1 MISVNQKFI
10 DSCNSDYVLS
20 QIKIR
25 VSTNKV
31 GTVLCTLNDDEFNIS
46 SNSVE
51 KQASSGA
58 VCNIGGVCSNRIKV
72 IINQKGIEKLESV
85 NGFNKNNVL
94 HIIQW
99 NKVDDAQQNPEDF
112 SLNLDDSENETGK
125 CDLGFYY
132 ISQIKNNYYDCEIT
146 AYDGML
152 AFEKNLTISQL
163 KYMMTNS
170 KTVDEWLAYLCT
182 LVNDSN
188 FNISYTDNTEVTC
201 NDGISFKLSDDS
213 SFDKIRDA
221 ISQLAQLKMAYAT
234 IDTQGNLTLKQAIK
248 TNTSSYDESIDNEY
262 MFNCDN
268 EVKES
273 VVKLFYTSVA
283 GFEYENTYKDEQ
295 SRNEINLFLEENK
308 FLRGFEPYNGT
319 ALTSNTL
326 TCLRNMSLEVM
337 GYSFY
342 SCECDIN
349 NRPYIELGD
358 NVEVQRKLVDQQG
371 TATMMSIPCVVDS
384 VSHEIGAS
392 THLTSNSTV
401 GTNEGSNTKTR
412 INSQPKDPSTS
423 SILNMLKSPVTK
435 YTDETATV
443 SIRLDNTESETF
455 DQKAFADALTPD
467 LSYETHQVG
476 SISTNIGYLLTNIE
490 SVNNNNIFD
499 RAVQEYLDK
508 SYFYKIAIQNGQD
521 IKSSKLRYNISLNIA
536 NLSSVIGKKFLFFAT
551 NSTTSYHKD
560 PVEATLTGIYF
571 YRGEYYNGNF
581 SNLLSRA
588 YTNVETR
595 QGNPYTAGQ
604 YEDNFVTE
612 IFNNVDTYTKI
623 DTGISVKKQKAVS
636 GVLLSEYPYAA
647 KRPNGFSIVSDIG
660 TGVVSP
666 GPSDTVNRL
675 QLINAKSFNMNVVKQ
690 LIKYWLLCG
699 NITLTGN
706 IGGLFNTHSFIALRL
721 EYDFNGQHY
730 DIYAPLNLIM
740 AHLGF
745 GEVPTVAE
753 GTTIYNGLNAYNY
766 IDTWIRSSSN
776 NVTYKN
782 YLDLLQALYEG
793 IVFNW
798 YELYLEVTYL
808 TRTAPLSQ
816 YDKDKVDI
824 GVVTQNDLGGLR
836 EQVRQNTDNIEALNN
851 YINEVNNDLQDAKS
865 DIAQNTQDIA
875 QHTTDITQNAA
886 DIQQNAADISGLDTR
901 VTALE
906 QGGGGGSGTFVVAN
920 PTEAATEDLTK
931 LQVGSTIYSIPGAP
945 TVLQLTSKPND
956 NQGNNYDIALVY
968 EVVNNIKIA
977 TELYCKFLLWSLQH
991 KFKGTVNSSYSD
1003 DESFDYTTIF
1013 DNVVAY
1019 ANYTHGTGNKGNG
1032 LWTQGTITLFAKY
1045 TENGS
1050 EVQLTEGTDYTLTWT
1065 STTQAYTKFLLEFAP
1080 DVYIYSLRIHLQA
1093 CYRCSVTCK
1102 YLIDNQTCHAI
1113 LNS

>member
-31 GTVLCTLNDDEFNIS
+31 GTILCTLNDDEFNIS

-99 NKVDDAQQNPEDF
+99 NKVDDAQQNPNDF

-201 NDGISFKLSDDS
+201 NDGIYFKLSDDS

-234 IDTQGNLTLKQAIK
+234 INAQGNLTLKQAIK
-248 TNTSSYDESIDNEY
+248 TNTSSYDESVDNEY

-295 SRNEINLFLEENK
+295 GRNEINLFLEENK

-319 ALTSNTL
+319 ALSSNTL

-371 TATMMSIPCVVDS
+371 TTTIMSIPCVVDS

-455 DQKAFADALTPD
+455 DQKKFADALTPD

-476 SISTNIGYLLTNIE
+476 SISTDIGYLLTNIE
-490 SVNNNNIFD
+490 SVNNDNIFD

-508 SYFYKIAIQNGQD
+508 SYFYKIEIQNSQD

-571 YRGEYYNGNF
+571 YRGEYYSGNF

-588 YTNVETR
+588 NTNVETR
-595 QGNPYTAGQ
+595 QSNPYTAGQ
-604 YEDNFVTE
+604 YEDNFVKE
-612 IFNNVDTYTKI
+612 IFNSVDTYTRI
-623 DTGISVKKQKAVS
+623 DTGISAKKQKAES
-636 GVLLSEYPYAA
+636 GVLLSESPYAA

-666 GPSDTVNRL
+666 GPDDTVNRL
-675 QLINAKSFNMNVVKQ
+675 QLINAKSINMNVVKQ

-706 IGGLFNTHSFIALRL
+706 TGGLFNTHSFIALRL

-753 GTTIYNGLNAYNY
+753 GTTTYNGLNAYNY
-766 IDTWIRSSSN
+766 IDTWIRSNSN
-776 NVTYKN
+776 SVTYKN

-824 GVVTQNDLGGLR
+824 GVVTQNDLEGLR

-851 YINEVNNDLQDAKS
+851 YINEVNNDLQDAKG
-865 DIAQNTQDIA
+865 DITHNTQDIA
-875 QHTTDITQNAA
+875 QHTA
-886 DIQQNAADISGLDTR
+886 DIAGLDNR

-906 QGGGGGSGTFVVAN
+906 QGGGGGTGTFVAAN
-920 PTEAATEDLTK
+920 PEGTPAQQLNS
-931 LQVGSTIYSIPGAP
+931 LQVGSDIYSLPAGQSELIVTSTNLI
-945 TVLQLTSKPND
+945 TVTKTPQKYICNKKVFESGSNFINY
-956 NQGNNYDIALVY
+956 NQQTGD
-968 EVVNNIKIA
+968 
-977 TELYCKFLLWSLQH
+977 FS
-991 KFKGTVNSSYSD
+991 VNSDCLVEIEVEAFPNQFLNGGWFFLKLYEND
-1003 DESFDYTTIF
+1003 
-1013 DNVVAY
+1013 
-1019 ANYTHGTGNKGNG
+1019 GTEEHWLNTVGVPCSAIGPNFKFPIVKLKRGKTYYICPN
-1032 LWTQGTITLFAKY
+1032 IY
-1045 TENGS
+1045 NNNGS
-1050 EVQLTEGTDYTLTWT
+1050 IDITATSVNTYTNDYTLWNFIKFTLKSGT
-1065 STTQAYTKFLLEFAP
+1065 YYTPST
-1080 DVYIYSLRIHLQA
+1080 
-1093 CYRCSVTCK
+1093 
-1102 YLIDNQTCHAI
+1102 
-1113 LNS
+1113 